1 VTPSIIASAVGLTLL
16 LFVSSYLMAAV
27 LGVGVGALRLSNN
40 AVLRAAG
47 AAWIAFFR
55 GIPSLVW
62 LFIIFFGVSISGDR
76 LTAVSAAAVT
86 FGLVGSAYLAEAYR
100 AGFESLPRGQM
111 EALNA
116 LGMPRLQAFRIVVLP
131 QILPVVLAT
140 ATAYAINLVKD
151 TALASLIG
159 VQEITFIANDQV
171 QRGANGLITFL
182 AAGVIYLVLSVLIGL
197 VARFVE
203 SGMLRRKNRLVVQ
216 HA

>member
-86 FGLVGSAYLAEAYR
+86 FGLVLQSRLWCVSAC
-100 AGFESLPRGQM
+100 F
-111 EALNA
+111 
-116 LGMPRLQAFRIVVLP
+116 VV
-131 QILPVVLAT
+131 PVPGAVL
-140 ATAYAINLVKD
+140 VFP
-151 TALASLIG
+151 SPG
-159 VQEITFIANDQV
+159 
-171 QRGANGLITFL
+171 
-182 AAGVIYLVLSVLIGL
+182 
-197 VARFVE
+197 
-203 SGMLRRKNRLVVQ
+203 
-216 HA
+216 

>member
-1 VTPSIIASAVGLTLL
+1 
-16 LFVSSYLMAAV
+16 
-27 LGVGVGALRLSNN
+27 
-40 AVLRAAG
+40 
-47 AAWIAFFR
+47 
-55 GIPSLVW
+55 
-62 LFIIFFGVSISGDR
+62 
-76 LTAVSAAAVT
+76 
-86 FGLVGSAYLAEAYR
+86 
-100 AGFESLPRGQM
+100 M

-116 LGMPRLQAFRIVVLP
+116 LGMPRLQAFRIVILP